1 MKEENYSNHLI
12 DFEHQMTL
20 TFKMQTSESSFLALF
35 KRMEGAF
42 NMTQN
47 NSDPVLDGMS
57 MASNNI
63 VKSWMKKKSTR
74 FKQQIHKIY
83 RQFTEH
89 VHILCVSL
97 WLSE

>member
-1 MKEENYSNHLI
+1 
-12 DFEHQMTL
+12 MTL

-47 NSDPVLDGMS
+47 NSDPDLNGMS

-63 VKSWMKKKSTR
+63 VKSWMKKT
-74 FKQQIHKIY
+74 
-83 RQFTEH
+83 
-89 VHILCVSL
+89 ILDYYF
-97 WLSE
+97 